1 MKVVLSAL
9 LFIASVIYGSTDIE
23 SIGGQI
29 GLVQQV
35 RKVLFD
41 DENNRPFFDEYGH
54 FLYEDP
60 VYLTKFTQTETYSF
74 SDANITLEPIPNE
87 GYLFTYW
94 VIDGVPLNGETSY
107 EGYEIDDE
115 LVLIGGFHSI
125 TFSTET
131 ALPDSIKAIFS
142 PQYNGSQNQD
152 LSPIGNSDVNLS
164 ENPLLKETTVK
175 SEGGL
180 IGWVQESRKPIY
192 DSETFIPLHN
202 ENGDVLTIPT
212 SYAKQFRNDENFI
225 FPNSEIILEPVP
237 DDGNTF
243 TYWLIDG
250 KPLIGDR
257 SKGHF
262 IVEGSSEVLKGG
274 LNSISFDLNS
284 TLPNTIQAVFSPSI
298 DGTNN
303 QDLSPI
309 GNPVIDLALN
319 PTLKKTRL
327 ISENGSIGWVQ
338 KGRNILYDKDTFLIR
353 FDENGYYL
361 TAPPSYAKEFI
372 GSEEF
377 VFSKVEYLKNPLDN
391 IILEPSPNDG
401 FRFSHWEVDLK
412 PVTGN
417 YGQTYYDIAQPFTVK
432 DSIIFDEN
440 ATVPTVIEAVFVEN
454 PEHTWT
460 DNNGANIVGT
470 LASFSGETL
479 KVSENGIHKEY
490 NLADF
495 DVASQSA
502 IIKQGLELIQE
513 WIDENGTKIWAYYDD
528 LNGTTLSLRFFD
540 ERYMFDICDL
550 SKKSSAL
557 AINLKT
563 AASIRKGIDL
573 GHSQL
578 TPYTNSWFYIPSRG
592 WMWSGNSVYPWFYES
607 NSRQWYYFRAG
618 SNKPLFYDNSNK
630 RWLNL
635 E

>member
-9 LFIASVIYGSTDIE
+9 LFISSVIYGSTEIE
-23 SIGGQI
+23 SIGGKI

-35 RKVLFD
+35 RKLLYD
-41 DENNRPFFDEYGH
+41 DENYRPFLDEYGH
-54 FLYEDP
+54 ILYEEP
-60 VYLTKFTQTETYSF
+60 VYSYIFTESETYSF
-74 SDANITLEPIPNE
+74 TDTNITLEPIPNE

-94 VIDGVPLNGETSY
+94 VIDGTPMTGEIGTGTSL
-107 EGYEIDDE
+107 IDGF
-115 LVLIGGFHSI
+115 VYGGFNSI
-125 TFSTET
+125 TFDASIT
-131 ALPDSIKAIFS
+131 PINSIKAIFS

-152 LSPIGNSDVNLS
+152 LSPIGNLDINLS
-164 ENPLLKETTVK
+164 ENPSLKATTVK
-175 SEGGL
+175 CEGGT
-180 IGWVQESRKPIY
+180 IGWVQEGRKTIIDPNGMPLRN
-192 DSETFIPLHN
+192 ET
-202 ENGDVLTIPT
+202 GDYLTNPS

-225 FPNSEIILEPVP
+225 FPNSDIILEPVP

-257 SKGHF
+257 SLYHA
-262 IVEGSSEVLKGG
+262 IAEEGWLEGG
-274 LNSISFDLNS
+274 LNSISFDANS
-284 TLPNTIQAVFSPSI
+284 SLPNTIQAVFSPSI
-298 DGTNN
+298 DGTDN

-309 GNPVIDLALN
+309 GNPVIDLSLN
-319 PTLKKTRL
+319 PSLNKTLL
-327 ISENGSIGWVQ
+327 ISEHGSIGWVQ
-338 KGRNILYDKDTFLIR
+338 KGRQPLLDNIGLPR
-353 FDENGYYL
+353 FDENGDYL
-361 TAPPSYAKEFI
+361 TSPPSYAKEFI

-377 VFSKVEYLKNPLDN
+377 VFSKVEYSKNPLGN

-412 PVTGN
+412 PVTGY
-417 YGQTYYDIAQPFTVK
+417 YGHIMYYTSLSAFVVK
-432 DSIIFDEN
+432 DSIVFDEN
-440 ATVPTVIEAVFVEN
+440 ASIPTVIEAVFVEN
-454 PEHTWT
+454 PDHTWT

-479 KVSENGIHKEY
+479 KVSENGIHREY

-513 WIDENGTKIWAYYDD
+513 WVDENGTKIWAYYDD

-540 ERYMFDICDL
+540 ERYTFDICDL
-550 SKKSSAL
+550 SKETSAL

-573 GHSQL
+573 GQSQL

-592 WMWSGNSVYPWFYES
+592 WMWSSNSVFPWFYES